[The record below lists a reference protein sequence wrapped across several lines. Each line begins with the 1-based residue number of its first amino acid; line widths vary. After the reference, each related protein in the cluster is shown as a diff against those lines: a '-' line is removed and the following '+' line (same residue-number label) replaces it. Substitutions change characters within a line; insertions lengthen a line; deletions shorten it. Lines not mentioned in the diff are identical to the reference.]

1 VEFKT
6 MQIVPIV
13 CALCTTIPALVA
25 LWGFYGAFARG
36 LNTTHQ
42 QGGAIALGYFGFML
56 ALFLIPI
63 MLANARDPRHH
74 QLGEDAGKAF
84 AKAFLM
90 LLLCIPAVFVVI
102 GIFMPPFILLGA
114 WAWFLF
120 RVWVAMRAPGA
131 QVPDVL
137 TATTAQPPSGTV
149 PRAESPANRR

>member
-1 VEFKT
+1 

-13 CALCTTIPALVA
+13 CALSATIPALVA
-25 LWGFYGAFARG
+25 LWGFYGAVVSG
-36 LNTTHQ
+36 LNTAHQ
-42 QGGAIALGYFGFML
+42 QGAAITLGYFGFIL

-63 MLANARDPRHH
+63 TLAKARDPRHH

-84 AKAFLM
+84 AKVFLL
-90 LLLCIPAVFVVI
+90 LLLCIPMAFVLI
-102 GIFMPPFILLGA
+102 GILMPPFILLGA

-137 TATTAQPPSGTV
+137 TATTAQPRSGTV
-149 PRAESPANRR
+149 PRAESPASRR